1 MTIIAVAGKG
11 GVGKTTLSSLMALH
25 LATVEPPV
33 LAIDADPNS
42 NLGEKLGMDAGLDL
56 SGALSSLREVPE
68 GVAKHDVM
76 AVKAREALVE
86 GEGVDLI
93 GMGMP
98 QGPGCYCF
106 ANSVLRDVL
115 SMMSESYRHVVIDNE
130 AGMEHISRGT
140 VSGVDALLVV
150 SDPGMAGL
158 RAASRIMGLADDL
171 GIDATRKILV
181 VSSVTDDMRPAL
193 RERLASMGMKDY
205 AFVPFE
211 NGIRSLN
218 MDGMPLSGLEQSAAY
233 KAVARLCDRIILS
246 VP

>member
-1 MTIIAVAGKG
+1 MTVIAFAGKG
-11 GVGKTTLSSLMALH
+11 GVGKTTLSSLMAMH

-42 NLGEKLGMDAGLDL
+42 NLGEKLGMDIGFDL
-56 SGALSSLREVPE
+56 SAALTCLRDVPE
-68 GVAKHDVM
+68 GMAKHDVM

-93 GMGMP
+93 GMGRP

-115 SMMSESYRHVVIDNE
+115 SMMAESYRHILIDNE

-140 VSGVDALLVV
+140 VSSIDVLIVV

-158 RAASRIMGLADDL
+158 RAASRIMDLAEEL
-171 GIDATRKILV
+171 EIAATRKLLLV
-181 VSSVTDDMRPAL
+181 NSVTEDMRPAL
-193 RERLASMGMKDY
+193 RERLTSMGLRDY

-211 NGIRSLN
+211 HDIRSLN
-218 MDGMPLSGLEQSAAY
+218 MEGMPLVGLEQSAAY
-233 KAVARLCDRIILS
+233 QAVARLCDRIILS